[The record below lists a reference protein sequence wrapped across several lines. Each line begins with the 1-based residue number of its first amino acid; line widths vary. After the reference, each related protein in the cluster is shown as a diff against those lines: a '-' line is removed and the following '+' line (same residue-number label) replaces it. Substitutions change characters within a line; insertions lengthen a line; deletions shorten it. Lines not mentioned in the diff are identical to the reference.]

1 MNSFVP
7 NFNSQPEN
15 RNPTSKLIPQTEK
28 MYQVK
33 KPTMESHSERP
44 VMLQEINVPTE
55 TGLVLSTDPKPR
67 LRWTAELHERFV
79 DAVTKLGGPDKATP
93 KAVRTRMGVEGL
105 TLYHLKSHL
114 QKYRLGKQPH
124 KEVNVDTS
132 RDGSSHGGPVAGY
145 GSTACRVP
153 EVQVACNS
161 VSSIIPANMT
171 ETLQITEALRMQM
184 EVQRRLHEQ
193 LEVQRHL
200 QLRIEAQGKYLQS
213 ILEKAR
219 ETLAGYNVGSIGL
232 EATRAELSELASKV
246 KSECFNSTFS
256 ALTFSTMPEIPGLFP
271 ESQIAHQQS
280 QAADCSAYSCLTSNE
295 SSEKS
300 PTENLQAG
308 GRKRPRSAYD
318 NKVQFWQDE
327 IREDIRLQ
335 ELTGEENLSSP
346 SSRTKDSSIV
356 FHERANSDIVQ
367 AEENGNRLSDKKGK
381 EYEMNGVLVD
391 PPITRTLAFSSA
403 LSLQENSQIYESSK
417 VYTNQDKTRSKG
429 YNKFSKMTQD
439 LDLNSNGDTTV
450 SSKDRGLDL
459 NGFGWSR

>member
-1 MNSFVP
+1 MNSFVS
-7 NFNSQPEN
+7 NFKSQPEN
-15 RNPTSKLIPQTEK
+15 RNSTSKLTAQTEK

-44 VMLQEINVPTE
+44 AMLQEVNVSTE

-67 LRWTAELHERFV
+67 LRWTAELHDRFV
-79 DAVTKLGGPDKATP
+79 DAVTKLGGPEKATP

-124 KEVNVDTS
+124 KEVSVDTS
-132 RDGSSHGGPVAGY
+132 RDGLPHGGPVTGY
-145 GSTACRVP
+145 GSTACRVA

-161 VSSIIPANMT
+161 VPSIIPPNMT
-171 ETLQITEALRMQM
+171 DTLQITEALRMQM

-219 ETLAGYNVGSIGL
+219 ETLAGYDLGSIGL

-246 KSECFNSTFS
+246 KSECFRSTLS
-256 ALTFSTMPEIPGLFP
+256 ALNFSTIPEIPGLFP

-280 QAADCSAYSCLTSNE
+280 QAADCSTYSCLTSNE

-327 IREDIRLQ
+327 IREDMRLQ
-335 ELTGEENLSSP
+335 DLTGEENLSSP
-346 SSRTKDSSIV
+346 SSRTKDSSHV
-356 FHERANSDIVQ
+356 FHERSTSDIVQ
-367 AEENGNRLSDKKGK
+367 AEKSGNRLSDKKGK
-381 EYEMNGVLVD
+381 ECDMNGVLVD
-391 PPITRTLAFSSA
+391 PPITRTLAFSNA
-403 LSLQENSQIYESSK
+403 LSLQENSQMYEATK

-429 YNKFSKMTQD
+429 YNKFSKMAEG

-450 SSKDRGLDL
+450 SSKERELDL

>member
-1 MNSFVP
+1 
-7 NFNSQPEN
+7 
-15 RNPTSKLIPQTEK
+15 
-28 MYQVK
+28 
-33 KPTMESHSERP
+33 
-44 VMLQEINVPTE
+44 
-55 TGLVLSTDPKPR
+55 
-67 LRWTAELHERFV
+67 
-79 DAVTKLGGPDKATP
+79 
-93 KAVRTRMGVEGL
+93 
-105 TLYHLKSHL
+105 
-114 QKYRLGKQPH
+114 
-124 KEVNVDTS
+124 
-132 RDGSSHGGPVAGY
+132 
-145 GSTACRVP
+145 
-153 EVQVACNS
+153 
-161 VSSIIPANMT
+161 
-171 ETLQITEALRMQM
+171 MQM

-256 ALTFSTMPEIPGLFP
+256 ALTFSTMPEIPGLLP
-271 ESQIAHQQS
+271 ESQIVRQQS

-318 NKVQFWQDE
+318 NKVQFWQDD
-327 IREDIRLQ
+327 IREDMSLQ

-356 FHERANSDIVQ
+356 FHERATSDIVQ
-367 AEENGNRLSDKKGK
+367 AEENGNRLSDQKGK
-381 EYEMNGVLVD
+381 ECEMNGVLVD

-403 LSLQENSQIYESSK
+403 LSLQENSQMYEATK

-429 YNKFSKMTQD
+429 YNKFSKMAQD

-450 SSKDRGLDL
+450 SSKERGLDL
-459 NGFGWSR
+459 NGYVWSR